1 MEHLNIFPNWH
12 IAFIFEWSI
21 TAAESFSHPFLP
33 VANCDRKKRIQP
45 FHFFSLNDYWT
56 PETRWSVCECHR
68 RPVVTFDN
76 FGLSGK
82 YQYNFCHLQE
92 GATGEKIAFGLISS
106 LIRCTAN
113 ISDKDIW
120 WREVHNSRLPSLLP
134 EMFSLYS
141 FRQHAHLDKL
151 RMRCLHAGRQAGTNT
166 HTNCLSLTLRKVIYL
181 WKHKHPPSWNSP
193 KRIFFSKYHNVSK
206 RNSLTI
212 LC

>member
-92 GATGEKIAFGLISS
+92 GATGEKIVFGLISS

-120 WREVHNSRLPSLLP
+120 WRKVHNSRLPSLLP

-141 FRQHAHLDKL
+141 FRQHGHLDKL
-151 RMRCLHAGRQAGTNT
+151 RMRCLHAGCRKAG
-166 HTNCLSLTLRKVIYL
+166 R
-181 WKHKHPPSWNSP
+181 HKHTHKLLEPDIEESDISME
-193 KRIFFSKYHNVSK
+193 
-206 RNSLTI
+206 T
-212 LC
+212 

>member
-113 ISDKDIW
+113 ISDKTYGGEKCTTAGCPASCL
-120 WREVHNSRLPSLLP
+120 RCFRL
-134 EMFSLYS
+134 
-141 FRQHAHLDKL
+141 
-151 RMRCLHAGRQAGTNT
+151 
-166 HTNCLSLTLRKVIYL
+166 I
-181 WKHKHPPSWNSP
+181 
-193 KRIFFSKYHNVSK
+193 VSG
-206 RNSLTI
+206 NMHI
-212 LC
+212 